1 MVVNRGKKVQRHRD
15 FLRVQA
21 SRPVLCERG
30 QTNFLKM
37 KALKFKKVFLVG
49 VFASLFFLPYQAE
62 AKMFGQECSSVTTD
76 NGVCSV
82 TMTTCKQRF
91 FWINV
96 GSITDMTDMFCRY
109 D

>member
-1 MVVNRGKKVQRHRD
+1 MLQKGANLIFLKMDVLKGKKV
-15 FLRVQA
+15 L
-21 SRPVLCERG
+21 
-30 QTNFLKM
+30 
-37 KALKFKKVFLVG
+37 LVG
-49 VFASLFFLPYQAE
+49 LVASLFFLPSQAD

-96 GSITDMTDMFCRY
+96 GSITGMTDMFCRY

>member
-1 MVVNRGKKVQRHRD
+1 MEVIKGK
-15 FLRVQA
+15 RV
-21 SRPVLCERG
+21 L
-30 QTNFLKM
+30 
-37 KALKFKKVFLVG
+37 LVG
-49 VFASLFFLPYQAE
+49 VFASLFFLPTQAD

-96 GSITDMTDMFCRY
+96 GSVTDMTEMDYRLNQL
-109 D
+109 